1 MAPVTLSY
9 LNFPFPSPTNPSLLF
24 IVFFVDSYR
33 IFFLSYPVFFFNT
46 YSPANKLSL
55 IPICCCTGPYSTPQ
69 LPPPGR
75 MKIWASSLPSVYEHL
90 AAQHQQDLKQIFTF
104 SQLPPSASYYY
115 GHSHIQL
122 IMCLY
127 DAHHL
132 ESLPKSSNRV
142 IQPYDFFSLQNIA
155 TIQLLHSNLALAGT
169 PLPPSNPSWMLLKT
183 WVSGCFPGGQYPST
197 LFSMLHKLHVFI
209 FKALLTLLL
218 LLLISLA
225 SITRLSSS
233 S

>member
-24 IVFFVDSYR
+24 IVFSVDSYR

-46 YSPANKLSL
+46 YSPASKLSL
-55 IPICCCTGPYSTPQ
+55 IPICCCTGPYSTPE

-90 AAQHQQDLKQIFTF
+90 VAQHQQVLKQIFTF

-115 GHSHIQL
+115 GCSPIQV

-132 ESLPKSSNRV
+132 ESLPKSSNLV
-142 IQPYDFFSLQNIA
+142 IQPFYFLPCKTSLQYSFSTQTWPLLGHPHRLQIHPECFWKLGFQVAFQEGNI
-155 TIQLLHSNLALAGT
+155 L
-169 PLPPSNPSWMLLKT
+169 PL
-183 WVSGCFPGGQYPST
+183 CFPCCTNCLSSFSKPFLP
-197 LFSMLHKLHVFI
+197 LFSFY
-209 FKALLTLLL
+209 
-218 LLLISLA
+218 
-225 SITRLSSS
+225 LSA
-233 S
+233 